1 MISIHVFF
9 LFLYFPLM
17 LPSSYSSCPVLVI
30 FLSLYPFSFVVFFIG
45 SIFLITLIY
54 GGVMLFRKQKN
65 TLIPLAGAMSLVLI
79 AVLLVQQFTTSFHLY
94 QDLFIINE

>member
-1 MISIHVFF
+1 SPIN
-9 LFLYFPLM
+9 
-17 LPSSYSSCPVLVI
+17 
-30 FLSLYPFSFVVFFIG
+30 FVVFFIG

-94 QDLFIINE
+94 QDLFIINELRQKHTTEYLNSANHLYRSGMALPYCNQKYG